1 MPLSNRKP
9 WCGVFRSGGI
19 GDSLIAS
26 SAVAMLSKQYHVEVL
41 CDAPWGCMWENDPH
55 VAKLTELP
63 ADTLPKD
70 QTAWN
75 DWMRLR
81 SREYDR
87 FVNLSHTCEVALAFQ
102 VIQSC
107 FDWNAQARRK
117 WCDRSYLE
125 HAHDVAGVEYDFNI
139 GPRFYPTADEIND
152 AYRVKSDVGSRVIGI
167 PISGSRLDKVWPWLP
182 QFCAKVLRDL
192 EVPII
197 LFGSPTE
204 KDASLVNR
212 VGETVELQN
221 GDRNGLHC
229 CISKNTE
236 ELKVDWSVRRNL
248 AQIMTCDMVISP
260 DTGLAWAV
268 AMQEMPK
275 IVLLSH
281 ASPTNITKHWV
292 NTTTL
297 HADQKRVPCWPCH
310 QLHQDHS
317 TCTKAEKV
325 DASACISDIHD
336 TVVLDLVRREFG
348 KRPSSVPLIPVQG
361 YVGLR
366 RNSAA

>member
-1 MPLSNRKP
+1 MPLSNKK
-9 WCGVFRSGGI
+9 WAAVFRSGGI

-63 ADTLPKD
+63 EGTLPKD
-70 QTAWN
+70 QIAWN
-75 DWMRLR
+75 EWMRKR
-81 SREYDR
+81 CKEYER
-87 FVNLSHTCEVALAFQ
+87 FVNLSHTCEAALAFQ

-107 FDWNAQARRK
+107 FDWPAKVRRD
-117 WCDRSYLE
+117 WCNKNYLE
-125 HAHDVAGVEYDFNI
+125 HAHDVAGVEHDFTI
-139 GPRFYPTADEIND
+139 GPRFYPTEDEVND
-152 AYRVKSDVGSRVIGI
+152 AWRVKRTVGPRVIGI
-167 PISGSRLDKVWPWLP
+167 PISGSRLDKTWPWLP
-182 QFCAKVLRDL
+182 QLCAKVLREL
-192 EVPII
+192 RIPII
-197 LFGSPTE
+197 LFGGNG
-204 KDASLVNR
+204 KDVEMSDR

-221 GDRNGLHC
+221 GNRDGLHC
-229 CISKNTE
+229 CISKDTP
-236 ELKVDWSVRRNL
+236 ELKVKWSVRRNL

-260 DTGLAWAV
+260 DTGLAWGV

-297 HADQKRVPCWPCH
+297 HADQERVPCWPCH
-310 QLHQDHS
+310 LLHADLS
-317 TCTKAEKV
+317 TCVKAEKV

-336 TVVLDLVRREFG
+336 SVVMDHIKASFDKSDRRSGQYVRL
-348 KRPSSVPLIPVQG
+348 RPATDNIAV
-361 YVGLR
+361 
-366 RNSAA
+366 